1 MALDQIQLNL
11 LKEVAGIHEV
21 PEGAYSLRIN
31 GQLHGK
37 NSSENIVIEKKTDKP
52 GIDIYIKDGTKMVEL
67 QSFALKNVDFTEED
81 INIRN
86 AKIIDSFMEYIIENG
101 LSLE

>member
-1 MALDQIQLNL
+1 
-11 LKEVAGIHEV
+11 
-21 PEGAYSLRIN
+21 
-31 GQLHGK
+31 
-37 NSSENIVIEKKTDKP
+37 
-52 GIDIYIKDGTKMVEL
+52 MVEL